1 MNMRKLRITKRKRP
15 SKRALN
21 ELTTDYGMFD
31 QPGPVEDDEEK
42 FGLED
47 VITPVVASEQVAT
60 QLSVDRPPVD
70 DPDYVPSTIK
80 SLSLAVAELAKTI
93 PEEQIHAFYKQYQG
107 MVEKI
112 EMEAEQEIAG
122 GPMSESKTLNML
134 IKEAME
140 DEDIDY
146 LRKQFEEEFG
156 ADPEDTLDALMDDSE
171 GAPEPEAPQD
181 ETSLKDI
188 ANETGFAGP
197 SGVKN
202 FLYKLLGR
210 VKQFSNIPDEEFDA
224 LIEFGVGEYL
234 DLLEQSGSISGEDAK
249 FMAQNK
255 SEVANLPS
263 YKYFLFH
270 AMVLPAAKAV
280 EKQGK
285 NSLNQALGKLNL
297 PPRVKASMINQLV
310 GEVPRNH
317 QIITDQLQAAVKAG
331 QIQQNR
337 ADELA
342 DELANKFR
350 ALQTLAVTG
359 DDFAEMALQR
369 YAKLNKK
376 KLMGILK
383 KASND
388 ANVQAAAV

>member
-112 EMEAEQEIAG
+112 EMETEQEVAG

-156 ADPEDTLDALMDDSE
+156 T
-171 GAPEPEAPQD
+171 EASRACQ
-181 ETSLKDI
+181 
-188 ANETGFAGP
+188 A
-197 SGVKN
+197 
-202 FLYKLLGR
+202 
-210 VKQFSNIPDEEFDA
+210 
-224 LIEFGVGEYL
+224 
-234 DLLEQSGSISGEDAK
+234 
-249 FMAQNK
+249 
-255 SEVANLPS
+255 
-263 YKYFLFH
+263 
-270 AMVLPAAKAV
+270 VLQHP
-280 EKQGK
+280 
-285 NSLNQALGKLNL
+285 
-297 PPRVKASMINQLV
+297 
-310 GEVPRNH
+310 
-317 QIITDQLQAAVKAG
+317 
-331 QIQQNR
+331 
-337 ADELA
+337 
-342 DELANKFR
+342 
-350 ALQTLAVTG
+350 
-359 DDFAEMALQR
+359 
-369 YAKLNKK
+369 
-376 KLMGILK
+376 
-383 KASND
+383 
-388 ANVQAAAV
+388 